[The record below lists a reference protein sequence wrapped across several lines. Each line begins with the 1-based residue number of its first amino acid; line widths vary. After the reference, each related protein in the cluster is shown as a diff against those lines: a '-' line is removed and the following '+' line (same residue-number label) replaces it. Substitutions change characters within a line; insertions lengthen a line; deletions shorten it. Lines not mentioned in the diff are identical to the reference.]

1 MFAFVARQ
9 PILNS
14 EKEVFAYELLF
25 RDGKNNCYPDAQDT
39 PEIAARK
46 AKDSLK
52 LGLDDIS
59 CQKTSFIN
67 FNRETLEKGLPSSL
81 DPNNVVVEIGKESSS
96 NQDLLDTCKNIKNMG
111 FKIALDDPRLEGEG
125 SQLLPL
131 IDIVKVDVTAHPFDS
146 IAQAIPRLIDSNV
159 KLVAEKVESQKD
171 FAICQDL
178 GFDYFQG
185 YFFSK
190 PVTLTQ
196 KQLPMSKISLVEL
209 IAESSKSTF
218 EIERINQIM
227 ERDVGLS
234 YMLLRFINNPMIN
247 KRHKITSLRH
257 ALTYLGEV
265 EIKKFIAL
273 LALANLADDKPMEL
287 LHLSLV
293 RAKFCDLLAQEK
305 HVGDNP
311 PTGFM
316 VGLFSLL
323 DALLDQKM
331 QDAVSQIPVLDEVKF
346 ALCGGQND
354 FYLYLALVRAFESA
368 TWLKVKRISDMLQVD
383 QRRLHAIFNEAILW
397 GNSVRQTVS
406 PHFPKPMVRRHS

>member
-25 RDGKNNCYPDAQDT
+25 RDGKNNCFPDQLNS
-39 PEIAARK
+39 PELAAKRD
-46 AKDSLK
+46 KDSLK

-67 FNRETLEKGLPSSL
+67 FNRETLANGLPTSL
-81 DPNNVVVEIGKESSS
+81 DPNNVVVEIAKEASS
-96 NQDLLDTCKNIKNMG
+96 NHGLVDTCKNIKNMG
-111 FKIALDDPRLEGEG
+111 FKIALDDPRLEKE
-125 SQLLPL
+125 SNELLPL
-131 IDIVKVDVTAHPFDS
+131 IDIVKVDVTQHAYDS
-146 IAQAIPRLIDSNV
+146 IAQALPRLIEANV
-159 KLVAEKVESQKD
+159 KLVAEKVDSQKD
-171 FAICQDL
+171 FATCRDL

-190 PVTLTQ
+190 PESLTQ
-196 KQLPMSKISLVEL
+196 KQLPTSKLSLVEL
-209 IAESSKSTF
+209 IAESSKASF
-218 EIERINQIM
+218 EIEKINGII
-227 ERDVGLS
+227 ELDVGLS
-234 YMLLRFINNPMIN
+234 YMLLRFINNPMVN

-293 RAKFCDLLAQEK
+293 RAKFCDLLAKEK

-331 QDAVSQIPVLDEVKF
+331 QDALSQIPVLDEVKF

-368 TWLKVKRISDMLQVD
+368 TWLKVKRIADMLQVD
-383 QRRLHAIFNEAILW
+383 QRKLHAIFNEAILW

-406 PHFPKPMVRRHS
+406 PHFPKPVMRR